1 MSKDAVRGAVD
12 RKLLLVGSVPL
23 DNSTAVFQALAQH
36 LGDRLSR
43 VPDGETGSRRYWI
56 HCQNRVLEGN
66 PHFEPVEREVDVRDK
81 RSDGT
86 RPPPR
91 FRIRS
96 SLDEAKIG
104 ALGYAQWA
112 IESYAALRK
121 LKQDAKVPR
130 NWKLQVGL
138 PTPHAF
144 VQHLIVAGQQ
154 ADVESVYE
162 ARMREEVQAILAAIP
177 ADELA
182 IQWDV
187 ASEFASIEGVRPHYY
202 AKVWD
207 DIVERL
213 TRLGEMVPTGVELG
227 YHLCY
232 GDLGHRHFTEPTD
245 AGNLTLLM
253 NRVSASARRTIDW
266 FHIPVP
272 RDRTDSVYYAPLRDL
287 RLHADNELYLGLIH
301 LTDGEEGC
309 RRRIAAA
316 QAVCKNFGLATEC
329 GFGRRPA
336 STIPQILDLHR
347 QLVTP
352 EMVAERS

>member
-1 MSKDAVRGAVD
+1 MNKAGRSAVD

-23 DNSTAVFQALAQH
+23 DNSAAVFQMLAHH
-36 LGDRLSR
+36 LGDHLTR

-66 PHFEPVEREVDVRDK
+66 PHFEPVEREVDVRDRRK
-81 RSDGT
+81 DGT

-91 FRIRS
+91 FSIRS
-96 SLDEAKIG
+96 SLAEAKIG

-112 IESYAALRK
+112 IESYATLRE
-121 LKQDAKVPR
+121 LKRDAKVPR
-130 NWKLQVGL
+130 GWKLQVGL

-144 VQHLIVAGQQ
+144 VQHLIVVGQQ
-154 ADVESVYE
+154 AEVEAVYE
-162 ARMREEVQAILAAIP
+162 ARMREEVRTILAAIP
-177 ADELA
+177 GDELA

-202 AKVWD
+202 ANVWD

-213 TRLGEMVPTGVELG
+213 ARLGEMIPAGVELG

-232 GDLGHRHFTEPTD
+232 GDLGHRHFAEPTD
-245 AGNLTLLM
+245 AGNLTRLM
-253 NRVSASARRTIDW
+253 NRVSASVHRTIDW

-272 RDRTDSVYYAPLRDL
+272 RDRTDSAYYAPLRDL
-287 RLHADNELYLGLIH
+287 RLQVNTDLYLGLIH

-316 QAVCKNFGLATEC
+316 EAVCRNFGLATEC
-329 GFGRRPA
+329 GFGRRSP

-347 QLVTP
+347 RLAMP
-352 EMVAERS
+352 AEIGAERA